1 MPVGSKQISAAVA
14 RVASMHRLVFFAALA
29 LVLAATQTM
38 ACQNA
43 ACAIGDT
50 FVLTECN
57 SIGCV
62 HPTNA
67 LENLAKTTE
76 RTLSVMRTTE
86 PRATLGLC
94 GPRDCPTEPTV
105 TALSKNCGR
114 AGCATPEPKAR
125 PAAPAGNAER
135 DDGTSTNA
143 SALITDAFGAMRAPA
158 GTWAE
163 RWGIGRP
170 L

>member
-1 MPVGSKQISAAVA
+1 
-14 RVASMHRLVFFAALA
+14 MHCLA
-29 LVLAATQTM
+29 LFTAFALILTSTQAM

-43 ACAIGDT
+43 ACAISDT
-50 FVLTECN
+50 LALAECN

-62 HPTNA
+62 RPTNA

-76 RTLSVMRTTE
+76 HALSVVRMIEPRTT
-86 PRATLGLC
+86 RGLC

-105 TALSKNCGR
+105 TALSKNSGR

>member
-1 MPVGSKQISAAVA
+1 
-14 RVASMHRLVFFAALA
+14 MHCLA
-29 LVLAATQTM
+29 LFTAFVLVLTSTQTM

-43 ACAIGDT
+43 ACAISDT
-50 FVLTECN
+50 LVLTECN

-105 TALSKNCGR
+105 TPLPKNCGR
-114 AGCATPEPKAR
+114 AGCAIPKPKAR
-125 PAAPAGNAER
+125 PATSAGTAES

-143 SALITDAFGAMRAPA
+143 SALITDAFGAIRAPA
-158 GTWAE
+158 STWAE
-163 RWGIGRP
+163 RWGLGRP